1 MRNPMAALLMIC
13 AASAAWALSPHRP
26 LPSDDAA
33 KISCSLGEW
42 TGVVDKDTKSHMPNC
57 PNDARDLVDRALN
70 CQHWTGEEP
79 YDEARGHEIETALT
93 ELKCD
98 VLSLDY
104 DHLLR
109 KYAKRRDVLA
119 TLEAADREYSL
130 EF

>member
-1 MRNPMAALLMIC
+1 MRAPAIMAWVLLVVSGPAHVLAADAALADKKTCRLGAFKYKTN
-13 AASAAWALSPHRP
+13 AATLVDCPADVQAL
-26 LPSDDAA
+26 
-33 KISCSLGEW
+33 I
-42 TGVVDKDTKSHMPNC
+42 
-57 PNDARDLVDRALN
+57 DRALG

-104 DHLLR
+104 DELLK
-109 KYAKRRDVLA
+109 KYAQRTDVLA
-119 TLEAADREYSL
+119 TLQAADREYSL